1 MESYPSSDFVRE
13 LPIPRLRYRAPVP
26 PLREWS
32 PTPRRTSLESFPSL
46 VFFRELPVPPLREWS
61 PTPRRTSLES
71 SPSLLFV
78 NGALPLV
85 GLR

>member
-1 MESYPSSDFVRE
+1 MESYPRRNSLESYPSLVFVRE
-13 LPIPRLRYRAPVP
+13 LPVP

-46 VFFRELPVPPLREWS
+46 VFVRELPC
-61 PTPRRTSLES
+61 
-71 SPSLLFV
+71 LLFV
-78 NGALPLV
+78 NGVLPLV